1 MAKAASGAKSLA
13 IHDYLSKNP
22 GANAQTIVEDLK
34 QKGVEVSLGLAKAV
48 KYGKKG
54 KTVLGKR
61 AGKGRTMKGK
71 AITGS
76 ESIRRYI
83 AKHPSSKPK
92 EIELGLKQEGVNVS
106 RALISNVKYGGGKK
120 AGKKKRRMKAAVVH
134 AAARKTSAALSVEQL
149 LAVKQFA
156 DSIGGVEQVRTA
168 LDTLE
173 QLR

>member
-1 MAKAASGAKSLA
+1 MAKAASGVKSLA

-22 GANAQTIVEDLK
+22 GANAQTIVDDLK
-34 QKGVEVSLGLAKAV
+34 QKGIEVSLGLAKVV

-54 KTVLGKR
+54 KKALAKR
-61 AGKGRTMKGK
+61 AGKGSAMKGK

-83 AKHPSSKPK
+83 AKYPSSKPK
-92 EIELGLKQEGVNVS
+92 EIELGLKQEGVKVS
-106 RALISNVKYGGGKK
+106 MALISNVKYGGGKK
-120 AGKKKRRMKAAVVH
+120 AGKKKRRMRGAVVH
-134 AAARKTSAALSVEQL
+134 AAARRTSVAVTVEQL
-149 LAVKQFA
+149 LEVKKFA
-156 DSIGGVEQVRTA
+156 DSVGGVDQVRTA